1 MEGKV
6 LNTISGDEF
15 VTYLKESLHNAG
27 DGVIRRLTMNPG
39 KHELT
44 VEFSV
49 ESPEGWVNI
58 EITCMKVSEFR
69 IRQKNNTDIQVIYC
83 MDVQKIENQ
92 YWLDFDCWSPN
103 DDVEMFRKSDFYI
116 SCGDC
121 LVRVLPYMSDSPI
134 DVQLSAKD

>member
-6 LNTISGDEF
+6 LNTISSDES
-15 VTYLKESLHNAG
+15 VTYLKESLHNAS
-27 DGVIRRLTMNPG
+27 DGVIRRQTMNPG
-39 KHELT
+39 KNELV

-92 YWLDFDCWSPN
+92 YWLDFDCCSPN
-103 DDVEMFRKSDFYI
+103 DDVEMFRRSDFYI
-116 SCGDC
+116 SCEDC
-121 LVRVLPYMSDSPI
+121 VVRVLSYNDY
-134 DVQLSAKD
+134 A